1 MRLLLFKICGI
12 LVQDFNGDVF
22 MRIRTKLPLHP
33 GNILKYDY
41 LEPLS
46 LSITRLAKYL
56 GVSRQLLSNIV
67 NERSAVT
74 PDIALRLSRAFK
86 TSPALWLNMQ
96 KEYDLWHAQ
105 HASHDWEMIQ
115 PLEIAFK

>member
-1 MRLLLFKICGI
+1 
-12 LVQDFNGDVF
+12 

-46 LSITRLAKYL
+46 LSITQLAKYL
-56 GVSRQLLSNIV
+56 GVSRNTLSNILH
-67 NERSAVT
+67 ERGTIT
-74 PDIALRLSRAFK
+74 PDLALRLARAFK

-105 HASHDWEMIQ
+105 YTSHDWEMIQ
-115 PLEIAFK
+115 PLEIAFE